1 MTTVTNAELKTI
13 MTTNA
18 TTTNNNFRKV
28 KQALIGKVDAVSG
41 KGLSTKDFTAD
52 METKLNALP
61 TNAELQTGYVAK
73 DGSKVL
79 SDNNFTDA
87 LKNKLEGLSDAPSV
101 TIEAAVTPDTGM
113 AATYQ
118 LKVGGVAT
126 GAKINVA
133 KDKVIGTPLIKT
145 CETANTP
152 ISGLAVGDKY
162 IEFPIANSNDKQY
175 LSVQDLYNVY
185 QAGNG
190 ISFNG
195 KQINIDT
202 TVVATKTDLAS
213 YQVEINET
221 DKLSAD
227 CIADGRT
234 NKVVTQTEKTA
245 WSNKQDLITSSNK
258 LSADL
263 LSEGTTVKLLTAAE
277 RTAIGTISSKVDS
290 QGVTDIINTI
300 FGDLS
305 ITDWDD
311 ISLS

>member
-1 MTTVTNAELKTI
+1 MTTVTNAELKNM

-18 TTTNNNFRKV
+18 TTTNNNFKKI
-28 KQALIGKVDAVSG
+28 KQALGGKVDTVSG
-41 KGLSTKDFTAD
+41 KGLSTKDFTAA
-52 METKLNALP
+52 METKLSALP
-61 TNAELQTGYVAK
+61 TNAELQSGYVAK
-73 DGSKVL
+73 DGTKVL
-79 SDNNFTDA
+79 SDENFTTA
-87 LKNKLEGLSDAPSV
+87 LKTKLEGLSSAPSV
-101 TIEAAVTPDTGM
+101 TIEQVSTPDTGM

-133 KDKVIGTPLIKT
+133 QDKYMGTPIIKT
-145 CETANTP
+145 CSTANSP

-162 IEFPIANSNDKQY
+162 VEFPIANSTDKQY

-190 ISFNG
+190 ITFSG
-195 KQINIDT
+195 KQISVDT
-202 TVVATKTDLAS
+202 AVVATKADLAS
-213 YQVEINET
+213 YQTEINEIDT
-221 DKLSAD
+221 LSAD
-227 CIADGRT
+227 YISDGRT
-234 NKVVTQTEKTA
+234 NKVVTQAEKTA
-245 WSNKQDLITSSNK
+245 WNNKQDQISSTNK

-263 LSEGTTVKLLTAAE
+263 LSEGATVKLLTAAE
-277 RTAIGTISSKVDS
+277 RTAISTISNKVDS